1 MSACVIA
8 ATETFSESYHA
19 PAVVKKSSSL
29 GESSDECVSS
39 SDEKDAVEMDEAQLL
54 RQAVK
59 RLAALRQKL
68 TTTTSWQKRA
78 DSTCSCGGVYTNN
91 AMESAHRLSNH
102 LVKIGDIGRYPKGC
116 VCCPAGRPVKA
127 AEMRERMFRGRVSAG
142 EVSPHKNYFVYARG
156 KLGREHVYI
165 GTKDVCAVG
174 NGSASALRLNSTV
187 EYYEDVR
194 YVPALKW
201 LVD

>member
-1 MSACVIA
+1 MADTKDSWFMGEGSWENYC
-8 ATETFSESYHA
+8 SRLESLCPA
-19 PAVVKKSSSL
+19 PNLLDDAHQARLFDLFNPSL
-29 GESSDECVSS
+29 
-39 SDEKDAVEMDEAQLL
+39 LL
-54 RQAVK
+54 
-59 RLAALRQKL
+59 
-68 TTTTSWQKRA
+68 A

-127 AEMRERMFRGRVSAG
+127 AEMRERMFCGRVSAG

-174 NGSASALRLNSTV
+174 
-187 EYYEDVR
+187 
-194 YVPALKW
+194 K
-201 LVD
+201 